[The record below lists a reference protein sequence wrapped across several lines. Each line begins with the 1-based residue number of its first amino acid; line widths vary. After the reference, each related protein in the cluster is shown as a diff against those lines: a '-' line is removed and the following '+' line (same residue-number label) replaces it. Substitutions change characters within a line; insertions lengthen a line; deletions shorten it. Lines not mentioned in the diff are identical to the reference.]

1 MTKLKDIVE
10 LMIADCKNATINL
23 VIVTGKVSFLDLKK
37 RNDFPII
44 TVEYNS
50 TLTRV
55 GLDPFKYLSDS
66 VLNAEILLWEWK
78 GDTIVFWLKGG
89 NSPKPIIGI

>member
-1 MTKLKDIVE
+1 MTKLKDLVE
-10 LMIADCKNATINL
+10 LMVVNCKDATINL

-37 RNDFPII
+37 RNDFPVI

-66 VLNAEILLWEWK
+66 LLNAEILLW
-78 GDTIVFWLKGG
+78 VVA
-89 NSPKPIIGI
+89 